1 MKRRYLWLPLL
12 ILIFILAQTLP
23 ALCENGDAPYAGT
36 VLVFQAPRDAELTS
50 TESAAD
56 TYFQTLYCPGLS
68 ETIMSGA
75 FSSAEAAEDKL
86 VSLFGEAAASGSA
99 NDALDAVAGYA
110 ARWTSFTAGSGD
122 NIAVVNAA
130 IVYGPRTFVFAAV
143 VPQSIYRGD
152 DNGET
157 WSDEIYNQ
165 IMSLDLFDPDA
176 KLAIAMEDED
186 SAAFA
191 KPAASVVIDEEAG
204 AFLLT
209 ALSDLTSVRLVNVR
223 ADENGQ
229 LSAGDTLGEWDSLK
243 AGESLRVQAY
253 FPEIIPTLAVEYTTA
268 EGESCLR
275 FITDSKLDGTP
286 MLIEE

>member
-1 MKRRYLWLPLL
+1 MKRRYLLFPLL

-23 ALCENGDAPYAGT
+23 ALCENSAAPYSGT
-36 VLVFQAPRDAELTS
+36 VLVFQTPRDAELTS
-50 TESAAD
+50 TESSVS
-56 TYFQTLYCPGLS
+56 TYFQTLYCPGLC

-86 VSLFGEAAASGSA
+86 VSLFGENAASGSV

-110 ARWTSFTAGSGD
+110 ARWTSFTAGSG
-122 NIAVVNAA
+122 NNTAVVNAA
-130 IVYGPRTFVFAAV
+130 IVYGPRTFVFVAV
-143 VPQSIYRGD
+143 MSQETYRGS
-152 DNGET
+152 DNGAT
-157 WSDEIYNQ
+157 SSDEIYNQ

-176 KLAIAMEDED
+176 KLSIAMEDGD
-186 SAAFA
+186 SAAFS
-191 KPAASVVIDEEAG
+191 KPAANVVIDEESG

-223 ADENGQ
+223 ADDEGR
-229 LSAGDTLGEWDSLK
+229 LSAGDTLGEWTSLK
-243 AGESLRVQAY
+243 AGEYLRVQAY
-253 FPEIIPTLAVEYTTA
+253 FPEIIPTLAIEYTTA